1 LEFVSLVFFHGI
13 FTGKNLTYLL
23 IKVKA

>member
-1 LEFVSLVFFHGI
+1 VSLVFFHGI